1 MEVAPSMTISPNF
14 LKTLGQNLKEPTSA
28 FADFADN
35 ADDAFAKELH
45 IWIDADHEGTPYL
58 ITSRDNGHGHEPV
71 EILELLRLGYS
82 KKSVE
87 ARAAAGGRT
96 RRSQSSA
103 KGGFGIGLKNGESS
117 FRRKNCCAWS
127 CPIRAGQSAGP

>member
-45 IWIDADHEGTPYL
+45 IWIDADHEWHALPDHKQGQRAWTRAG
-58 ITSRDNGHGHEPV
+58 RDP
-71 EILELLRLGYS
+71 
-82 KKSVE
+82 
-87 ARAAAGGRT
+87 RAAA
-96 RRSQSSA
+96 A
-103 KGGFGIGLKNGESS
+103 GLQQEV
-117 FRRKNCCAWS
+117 C
-127 CPIRAGQSAGP
+127 